1 LVGKIR
7 NLSVH
12 SMVEFFLVGSAE
24 LLLWIYLNKLYI
36 KTTYMCYML
45 STFIKISNDGSVYS
59 SLPQGIT

>member
-12 SMVEFFLVGSAE
+12 SMVEFFLVGSAK
-24 LLLWIYLNKLYI
+24 LLLWIYLNKFYI

-45 STFIKISNDGSVYS
+45 SDIKISNGGSVYS